1 MEEVLIRE
9 MKKVVYDLD
18 ESQLKVEK
26 HAFDVINS
34 SDTSL
39 NLVREG
45 ISSIGNII
53 EQINKLDEIVKESAA
68 NIKQLES
75 LSKMIESFTQ
85 VISGI
90 ANKTNILSLNA
101 SIEAARAGDQG
112 RGFSVVASEVRNL
125 AERTAKSSKEIADT
139 IVKVQEFIAT
149 TVNSM
154 NEIYENTTLQH
165 EMAGSVNEL
174 LNRVLQA
181 ALVANDESRGMEHEI
196 AFQRDITDSAKEVL
210 ENYEQSQNSDF

>member
-1 MEEVLIRE
+1 MEEVLIKE

-45 ISSIGNII
+45 ISSIGSII
-53 EQINKLDEIVKESAA
+53 EQINKLDGIVKQSAA
-68 NIKQLES
+68 NIRQLES
-75 LSKMIESFTQ
+75 LSRMIESFTQ

-125 AERTAKSSKEIADT
+125 AAKTAKSSKEIADT

-210 ENYEQSQNSDF
+210 ENYEQSQNMGL

>member
-1 MEEVLIRE
+1 MDESFVRE
-9 MKKVVYDLD
+9 MKKVVYELD

-45 ISSIGNII
+45 ITSIGTII
-53 EQINKLDEIVKESAA
+53 EQINKLNEIVERSSE

-75 LSKMIESFTQ
+75 LSKMIENFTQ
-85 VISGI
+85 VIAGI

-101 SIEAARAGDQG
+101 SIEAARAGEQG
-112 RGFSVVASEVRNL
+112 RGFAVVAGEVRNL
-125 AERTAKSSKEIADT
+125 AEQTAKSSKEIAET
-139 IVKVQEFIAT
+139 ILKVQEYIGT

-154 NEIYENTTLQH
+154 NDIYSNTTQQH

-196 AFQRDITDSAKEVL
+196 AFQRDITDNAKEVL
-210 ENYEQSQNSDF
+210 ESYE

>member
-1 MEEVLIRE
+1 MEEVLIKE

-45 ISSIGNII
+45 ISSIGSII
-53 EQINKLDEIVKESAA
+53 EQINKLDGIVKQSAA
-68 NIKQLES
+68 NIRQLES
-75 LSKMIESFTQ
+75 LSRMIESFTQ

-125 AERTAKSSKEIADT
+125 AAKTAKSSKEIADT

>member
-1 MEEVLIRE
+1 MEEVLIKE

-45 ISSIGNII
+45 ISSIGSII
-53 EQINKLDEIVKESAA
+53 EQINKLDGIVKQSAA
-68 NIKQLES
+68 NIRQLES
-75 LSKMIESFTQ
+75 LSRMIESFTQ

-112 RGFSVVASEVRNL
+112 RGFSVVASEVRSL
-125 AERTAKSSKEIADT
+125 AAKTAKSSKEIADT

-154 NEIYENTTLQH
+154 NEIYENTSLQH
-165 EMAGSVNEL
+165 EMAGSVNDL